1 LDIHTEKGYLYR
13 KRTLIHIPNMSK
25 IFEIVK
31 KLLYKSKTMKVIE
44 KIQRLKS
51 LHNLKLVKF
60 SLNKI

>member
-1 LDIHTEKGYLYR
+1 
-13 KRTLIHIPNMSK
+13 MSK